1 MFEEL
6 IEYFSIEKSEELND
20 GIYKFCV
27 SKNRI
32 KDVLKHLKNQPEYN
46 FDMLLSITA
55 MDNSEVFELSYVL
68 YSTAT
73 NINIVVSTEISRID
87 SIIDTVSDVYK
98 SANWDEREIFDLFGV
113 KFTSHPNLK
122 RLLLPKDW
130 IGYPLRKDYELNDE
144 RLAWNK

>member
-1 MFEEL
+1 MFQEL

-20 GIYKFCV
+20 GIFKFYV
-27 SKNRI
+27 SKNRV
-32 KDVLKHLKNQPEYN
+32 KDILKHLKNQPEYN

-55 MDNSEVFELSYVL
+55 MDNSEIFELSYVL
-68 YSTAT
+68 YSTST
-73 NINIVVSTEISRID
+73 NVNIVIATEISRID
-87 SIIDTVSDVYK
+87 CIIDTVSDVYK

-144 RLAWNK
+144 RLAWNR